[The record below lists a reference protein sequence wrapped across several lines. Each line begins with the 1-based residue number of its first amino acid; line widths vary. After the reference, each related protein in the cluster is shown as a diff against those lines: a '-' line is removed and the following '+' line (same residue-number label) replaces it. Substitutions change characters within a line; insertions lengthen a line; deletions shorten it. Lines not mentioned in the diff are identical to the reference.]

1 MKWRKNLRLSTAAM
15 WRSRWRT
22 LLSTSGIAVGIA
34 AVAVVFAIGAGAEQ
48 ALREVLDQM
57 GRNLLVINAGRTETG
72 ALRGGSRQ
80 FETLELADWRAIVD
94 RVPSVERAAP
104 IASTARN
111 LRFGRRSLQTTVNG
125 STPELERARNYTLL
139 AGRFIDDDDVA
150 DCRRVAVVGAYVTRE
165 LFLGEWPIDE
175 VLRVGGVP
183 FTVIGILEGKGVSQ
197 DGANEDSQIII
208 PVSTA
213 QRRLQ
218 NVDYLDRI
226 FVQAV
231 SESAVRSAER
241 DVRALLRRRHG
252 LEPAVEDDFEIQDQD
267 ALLAAQAQTGDS
279 FTGLV
284 SGLAAL
290 AMGLGGVGLLAV
302 TLLAVRE
309 RYGEIGLRLAVG
321 ARRGDILLQFLAE
334 AVLVAA
340 AGGLV
345 GLALGGT
352 GILLGE
358 GLSGWRLALTWRS
371 VVYPFAI
378 SLVVAVVFGAYPA
391 LRAARLDP
399 IVALRSK

>member
-1 MKWRKNLRLSTAAM
+1 M
-15 WRSRWRT
+15 
-22 LLSTSGIAVGIA
+22 
-34 AVAVVFAIGAGAEQ
+34 
-48 ALREVLDQM
+48 
-57 GRNLLVINAGRTETG
+57 
-72 ALRGGSRQ
+72 
-80 FETLELADWRAIVD
+80 
-94 RVPSVERAAP
+94 
-104 IASTARN
+104 
-111 LRFGRRSLQTTVNG
+111 
-125 STPELERARNYTLL
+125 
-139 AGRFIDDDDVA
+139 
-150 DCRRVAVVGAYVTRE
+150 AVVGAYVTRE

-231 SESAVRSAER
+231 SKSAVRTAER

-267 ALLAAQAQTGDS
+267 ALVAAQAETG
-279 FTGLV
+279 G
-284 SGLAAL
+284 
-290 AMGLGGVGLLAV
+290 
-302 TLLAVRE
+302 R
-309 RYGEIGLRLAVG
+309 
-321 ARRGDILLQFLAE
+321 
-334 AVLVAA
+334 
-340 AGGLV
+340 
-345 GLALGGT
+345 ALGGT

-371 VVYPFAI
+371 IVYPFAI

-399 IVALRSK
+399 IVALRSKY